1 MISDGRLGSDQ
12 CIILTPPLARGGEAH
27 CVAIVGGEPRMGGEI
42 AGDVA
47 DVVPSITS
55 RCRLKEIVLRFLVMG
70 SACMS

>member
-1 MISDGRLGSDQ
+1 
-12 CIILTPPLARGGEAH
+12 
-27 CVAIVGGEPRMGGEI
+27 MGGEI